1 MRNYVVQRLLAA
13 IPTIFGITVLI
24 FLAMRVLP
32 GDPFLAVGGE
42 AAATVRMTEEQIRQ
56 AREQLGLDRP
66 YWQQYLSWMGDI
78 ARGEFG
84 RSFWRDEPV
93 INLIARRAPIS
104 AEIAILA
111 MIVAWLIGIPIGV
124 LSATRTNTI
133 VDYIARIFAVLFIAI
148 PGFWLAII
156 IVTTLVLAF
165 LWRPPISSVELWV
178 DPWTN
183 LQIVIGPGIV
193 LGLGIAAVLARF
205 SRSSM
210 LEVMGEDY
218 VRTARA
224 KGLAMRTII
233 WPHALKNAMLP
244 TITVTGT
251 SIGGL
256 LGGAVAVETAFSVPG
271 LGLTLV
277 QALNERDWAIVQ
289 NLVLLYGVLFTLV
302 NLLVD
307 VSYSWFDPRI
317 RYGE

>member
-1 MRNYVVQRLLAA
+1 MRNYIVQRLLAA

-42 AAATVRMTEEQIRQ
+42 SATSLRMTEDQIRQ
-56 AREQLGLDRP
+56 ARAQLGIDRP

-124 LSATRTNTI
+124 LSATRTNSI

-205 SRSSM
+205 ARSSM

-251 SIGGL
+251 AIGGL

-307 VSYSWFDPRI
+307 LSYSWFDPRI
-317 RYGE
+317 RYSE

>member
-1 MRNYVVQRLLAA
+1 MQQYILRRLLAA

-42 AAATVRMTEEQIRQ
+42 SATSLRMTEEQIQQ
-56 AREQLGLDRP
+56 ARAQLGIDRP

-111 MIVAWLIGIPIGV
+111 MIVAWLVGIPIGV
-124 LSATRTNTI
+124 LSATRTNSV
-133 VDYIARIFAVLFIAI
+133 VDYIARVFAVLFIAI

-224 KGLAMRTII
+224 KGLASRTII

-251 SIGGL
+251 AVGGL

-302 NLLVD
+302 NLAVD

-317 RYGE
+317 RYS